1 MGIGEGQDGILG
13 MLFGHDRQAVPPVAD
28 IDALIFQAPQHGGG
42 VGEIQIIVAGRGPKL
57 LVVMRQHHVEL
68 ALYQMEQG
76 LVPPSVEAE
85 IIQTLPFRT

>member
-1 MGIGEGQDGILG
+1 
-13 MLFGHDRQAVPPVAD
+13 
-28 IDALIFQAPQHGGG
+28 
-42 VGEIQIIVAGRGPKL
+42 